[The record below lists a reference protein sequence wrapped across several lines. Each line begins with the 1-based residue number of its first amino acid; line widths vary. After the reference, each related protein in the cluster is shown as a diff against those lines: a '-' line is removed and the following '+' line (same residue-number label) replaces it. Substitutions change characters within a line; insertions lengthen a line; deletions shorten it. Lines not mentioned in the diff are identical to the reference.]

1 MVIPEHLTD
10 SHLGITA
17 SVVLK
22 SHSYHVMLFNSRR
35 HLGLTTFPRQFL
47 TSDDHHV
54 GWIFTAVFLHHVFK
68 CPMRSALKIVP
79 WGELICNVK
88 ILSCE
93 KS

>member
-10 SHLGITA
+10 SRLGITA
-17 SVVLK
+17 NLVLK
-22 SHSYHVMLFNSRR
+22 RHSYHVMLFNSRR
-35 HLGLTTFPRQFL
+35 HFGLITFPRQFL
-47 TSDDHHV
+47 TSADHQV
-54 GWIFTAVFLHHVFK
+54 GQIFTAAFLHHVFK

-79 WGELICNVK
+79 WGELMCKVK